1 MFQLRLNT
9 ISSKHICINVIV
21 HFFPFIPI
29 YYSISFDY
37 QKKKKS
43 QPPSCDRNG
52 RNYRHRARRDTYD
65 AVVVPTTSGG
75 QYPNLATA
83 LASRLASQKGDKDM
97 SMEVY
102 SGLYVDENEN
112 TKNGIDDELEDDDDD
127 GMKLLFLTLYNVLC
141 RSNNRLI
148 DSMTFL
154 LEHIFSCSA
163 ICYNYTF

>member
-1 MFQLRLNT
+1 MPLSTFSLLFR
-9 ISSKHICINVIV
+9 
-21 HFFPFIPI
+21 FII
-29 YYSISFDY
+29 LYHLIT
-37 QKKKKS
+37 KKKKS

-112 TKNGIDDELEDDDDD
+112 TKNGIDDELEDDVDD
-127 GMKLLFLTLYNVLC
+127 GMKLLFFYILYNVLC

-163 ICYNYTF
+163 VCYNYTF